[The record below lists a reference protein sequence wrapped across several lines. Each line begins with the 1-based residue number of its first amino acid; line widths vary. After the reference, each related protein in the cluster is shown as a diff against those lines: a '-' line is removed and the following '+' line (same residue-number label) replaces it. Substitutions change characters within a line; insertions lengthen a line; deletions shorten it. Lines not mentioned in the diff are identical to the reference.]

1 MTKGF
6 RKNWPD
12 AMSRFLQASRAQN
25 GTLSPV
31 VDLLTDLSH
40 VIGARSCAL
49 MALQGEALVCLC
61 TSDSA
66 YEADLD
72 AIDSLMLWAGNPL
85 PAGKFTAIVRG
96 LDDTVQ
102 PLAVLVDMPGI
113 GSLSDTGRKAL
124 KDVTALLDLAVAR
137 QAEVKRSVMLS
148 SLKDTAFLG
157 TPIGPPWEKGARDI
171 LGVALH
177 RLTEA
182 QALSVELID
191 SLLAAPLADLDTTID
206 AALLRMGQ
214 FCGSDRTYV
223 FQETAPDQ
231 ISNTHEWCAAGID
244 TAMEQLQDI
253 PAKVADPW
261 WQGFK
266 SDGHVY
272 IPDVLALPEGD
283 ELRITLQAQ
292 GIKSLLSVPLQHDGR
307 VLGFV
312 GYDAVRQKRAFLRGE
327 IHLLKSVAN
336 VIATLLMR
344 RKTEAEVDDALRQKE
359 LERQKLRATLS
370 VLPDVLLEFDKD
382 LRVTG
387 YHVNNQMNLPIVLD
401 TLLGKQLQE
410 CLPAHF
416 GALAA
421 QIRLELQDKQL
432 VTGYQCSLD
441 IGGRQYWY
449 SVSAARRPDGIDGR
463 GGGYVAVVR
472 DITDSHIQRL
482 EIERLGQIAMNT
494 TNLVVITDAAGRI
507 EWTNPAFEKRTGY
520 RLADVAGM
528 KPGEFLQSPL
538 TDQTTIAKIRKALA
552 SECAI
557 TCEILNRTKSGELY
571 WVELAIQPIF
581 DAAGELTGFMS
592 VQTDLTEYRIHARN
606 LESALKAE
614 QAARSQLKTAVAI
627 MQDAFI
633 QYDADQKLVLCN
645 DKYRDL
651 FRELRTV
658 LVPGTSLSDILA
670 AGVETGCFAQDA
682 PDKQAWIAAQLRG
695 FHLRYTE
702 SDVMQRGGRWYRYI
716 QQPTPDGGR
725 IAMLSDITDLKDA
738 ELRALSD
745 RARAMDASRDGI
757 ALLTEEGV
765 VTYAN
770 AAAAKIFDHSTPDLV
785 LGRQWRDLIS
795 SRTGEPLDQL
805 AVPAFVTDG
814 FWQGQAAV
822 RRGDDTVRDVEVS
835 ATRAS
840 DGGILCILRDITE
853 KLRTDAEQERLREEL
868 ALARR
873 REEVGQIAAGLT
885 HDFNNLLAA
894 ISGAAS
900 LIEETG
906 AADSRALAENIG
918 SAVQQASGLVR
929 RMMALGKK
937 KVEKCSIDLRD
948 PVQDAIDLVRAGLRP
963 PVQLNLSVPPEPVL
977 CMADQTAVMQAI
989 LNLCINARD
998 AITSATDDG
1007 TDGTISVT
1015 VMPATCDDADQAFD
1029 IGTCQGGLE
1038 YAKIQVSDDGP
1049 GMDAETRAN
1058 IFTPYFSTKGE
1069 RGTGLG
1075 LPIVV
1080 GAITDHGGALRLDTA
1095 PGQGTVFTIM
1105 WPVQT
1110 ADGADRDRAQPHG
1123 LNGASFLVISED
1135 VQKLRSLTGLL
1146 EAAGGLVVPC
1156 DSALDAEE
1164 FLLAEI
1170 GSWDMVLL
1178 DGGIRENAARKIIA
1192 SSHASRADLPTVVL
1206 ADEGAS
1212 VLDDGG
1218 IGVVLQTPAD
1228 NSRLLSAIMQLL
1240 KS

>member
-6 RKNWPD
+6 RKNWAD
-12 AMSRFLQASRAQN
+12 AMSRFLQASRAQP
-25 GTLSPV
+25 GTLSPI

-40 VIGARSCAL
+40 AIGARTCAL
-49 MALQGEALVCLC
+49 MALQGDALVCLC
-61 TSDSA
+61 ISDSA
-66 YEADLD
+66 YESDLE
-72 AIDSLMLWAGNPL
+72 AVDSLMLWAGNPL
-85 PAGKFTAIVRG
+85 PAGKFAAIIRG

-102 PLAVLVDMPGI
+102 PLAVLVDMPD
-113 GSLSDTGRKAL
+113 SAPLADAGRNAL
-124 KDVTALLDLAVAR
+124 RDATALLDLAVAR
-137 QAEVKRSVMLS
+137 QAEVKRSVVLS
-148 SLKDTAFLG
+148 SLKETTFLENS
-157 TPIGPPWEKGARDI
+157 IGQRWAQGARDI

-177 RLTEA
+177 RLTDA

-191 SLLAAPLADLDTTID
+191 SLLAAPLADLDTAID
-206 AALLRMGQ
+206 AALMRMGQ

-231 ISNTHEWCAAGID
+231 ISNTHEWCASGIEP
-244 TAMEQLQDI
+244 ALGHLQHL
-253 PAKVADPW
+253 PAQVADPW
-261 WQGFK
+261 WQRFK
-266 SDGHVY
+266 TDGHVY
-272 IPDVLALPEGD
+272 IPDVQALPEDD
-283 ELRITLQAQ
+283 ELRIPLQAQ

-312 GYDAVRQKRAFLRGE
+312 GYDAVCQKRSFLRGE
-327 IHLLKSVAN
+327 IHLLKSVAT

-344 RKTEAEVDDALRQKE
+344 RKTEAEVDDALRQKD
-359 LERQKLRATLS
+359 LERQTLRATLS

-387 YHVNNQMNLPIVLD
+387 YHVNNQMNLPIALD
-401 TLLGKQLQE
+401 TLVGKQLQD

-421 QIRLELQDKQL
+421 QIRLELQHKQL
-432 VTGYQCSLD
+432 VSGYQCSLD
-441 IGGRQYWY
+441 MGGRQYWY
-449 SVSAARRPDGIDGR
+449 SVSAARKPDGIDGH

-472 DITDSHIQRL
+472 DITDSHLQRL

-507 EWTNPAFEKRTGY
+507 EWTNPAFENRTGY
-520 RLADVAGM
+520 RLADVAGL

-538 TDQTTIAKIRKALA
+538 TDQTTVAKIRKALA

-614 QAARSQLKTAVAI
+614 QAVRSQLRSAVAI

-633 QYDADQKLVLCN
+633 QYDANQNLVLCN

-651 FRELRTV
+651 FSELRTV
-658 LVPGTSLSDILA
+658 LVPGTSLSDILT
-670 AGVETGCFAQDA
+670 AGVETGCFAQNV
-682 PDKQAWIAAQLRG
+682 PDKQAWIATQLRG

-702 SDVMQRGGRWYRYI
+702 SDVMQRAGRWYRYV

-725 IAMLSDITDLKDA
+725 IAILSDITDLKDA
-738 ELRALSD
+738 EQRALSD

-757 ALLTEEGV
+757 ALVTEDGV

-785 LGRQWRDLIS
+785 LGRQWRDLMS
-795 SRTGEPLDQL
+795 SRTGENLDQL
-805 AVPAFVTDG
+805 AVPSFVANG

-822 RRGDDTVRDVEVS
+822 RRADDTVRDVEIS
-835 ATRAS
+835 ATRAT
-840 DGGILCILRDITE
+840 DGGILCILRDITD
-853 KLRTDAEQERLREEL
+853 KLHTEAEQERLREEL

-918 SAVQQASGLVR
+918 SAVEQASGLVR

-937 KVEKCSIDLRD
+937 KVEKCSIDLRT

-963 PVQLNLSVPPEPVL
+963 PIQLHLSVPPDPVL

-998 AITSATDDG
+998 AITSASGDG
-1007 TDGTISVT
+1007 TEGTISVSL
-1015 VMPATCDDADQAFD
+1015 MPATCDDADQEFD
-1029 IGTCQGGLE
+1029 IGNCQGGLE
-1038 YAKIQVSDDGP
+1038 YVKIRVFDDGP
-1049 GMDAETRAN
+1049 GMDADTRAN

-1080 GAITDHGGALRLDTA
+1080 GAIRDHGGALRVDTTL
-1095 PGQGTVFTIM
+1095 GQGTVFTIM
-1105 WPVQT
+1105 WPVRT
-1110 ADGADRDRAQPHG
+1110 AGGADRDRAEILR
-1123 LNGASFLVISED
+1123 LNGASFLIISED
-1135 VQKLRSLTGLL
+1135 VHKLRSLTGLL

-1156 DSALDAEE
+1156 DSILDAED

-1170 GSWDMVLL
+1170 DSWDMVVL
-1178 DGGIRENAARKIIA
+1178 DGGIRGNAASKIITTI
-1192 SSHASRADLPTVVL
+1192 HKTRADLPAVVL
-1206 ADEGAS
+1206 ADNDNLCLE
-1212 VLDDGG
+1212 DGG
-1218 IGVVLQTPAD
+1218 AGVVLQPPGD
-1228 NSRLLSAIMQLL
+1228 NSELLSAIKELL
-1240 KS
+1240 QS